1 MPNRN
6 SYLALGLGIYDRDA
20 LHAAA
25 VACEDAAARQGC
37 VFDAMDY
44 EDLHVTFL
52 FVGEMLRKLSAAQL
66 EHFHQRVAQVVRS
79 ADLALQRLPL
89 DGLDLFPPGKQNLIV
104 ARFKAP
110 QGLVAL
116 QRAVVQIARESGI
129 ASDSERKRLFG
140 ENGYL
145 ARAGGGREDTW
156 TPHCTLGKLRAPSTQ
171 VTAIGQA
178 VIREI
183 ESSTDLVDLHT
194 TGIVMCGEVPKQLWI
209 DWECTLTFFDC
220 MTTPAVVCTPEGDVV
235 LNLLADVHEDPSPG
249 EAQSGVEGGT
259 CVSCV
264 GSTQQLQALAAPPV
278 FCDMAESTAQEME
291 AIQFKRSVSFYL
303 GTGASQLVEAVGML
317 DEDHESDSAHVV

>member
-140 ENGYL
+140 EVRVRVRLRCEGEAEALRVKQSQNGYL

-156 TPHCTLGKLRAPSTQ
+156 TPHCTLG
-171 VTAIGQA
+171 
-178 VIREI
+178 
-183 ESSTDLVDLHT
+183 
-194 TGIVMCGEVPKQLWI
+194 VPTVLGRTFLTYP
-209 DWECTLTFFDC
+209 CTLFRNSG
-220 MTTPAVVCTPEGDVV
+220 PHP
-235 LNLLADVHEDPSPG
+235 LKLQPS
-249 EAQSGVEGGT
+249 AR
-259 CVSCV
+259 
-264 GSTQQLQALAAPPV
+264 L
-278 FCDMAESTAQEME
+278 
-291 AIQFKRSVSFYL
+291 
-303 GTGASQLVEAVGML
+303 
-317 DEDHESDSAHVV
+317 